1 MRYAVT
7 FTIDKD
13 WNTVDTFIVET
24 DVSPMDMSDEQ
35 LTFMFEGYIMDSDE
49 AKKVALDGDLWFIR
63 HLDDTDVMMPR
74 EV

>member
-49 AKKVALDGDLWFIR
+49 AKQVALDGDLWFIR

>member
-7 FTIDKD
+7 FTKDGD

-35 LTFMFEGYIMDSDE
+35 KIDMFEAYIMDSDE
-49 AKKVALDGDLWFIR
+49 AEKVASDSDLWFIR

-74 EV
+74 I

>member
-7 FTIDKD
+7 FTIDGD

-24 DVSPMDMSDEQ
+24 DVSPMEMADQKLID
-35 LTFMFEGYIMDSDE
+35 MFESYICDSDDAE
-49 AKKVALDGDLWFIR
+49 KIASDSDLWFIR